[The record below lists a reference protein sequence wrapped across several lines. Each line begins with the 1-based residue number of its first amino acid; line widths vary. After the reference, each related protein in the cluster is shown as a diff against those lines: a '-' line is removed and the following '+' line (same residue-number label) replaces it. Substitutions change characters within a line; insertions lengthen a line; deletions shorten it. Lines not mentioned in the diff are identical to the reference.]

1 MFNKQYFLANLFDLT
16 NLVFKLLL
24 IALIFSDKSIE
35 EEVLIKVILSSIEF
49 KRIVN
54 LLNSFSLSCSELTK
68 TLNPLIWITEKWL
81 KIPKLFFLVTTIL
94 SLIISWYGIKWA
106 VVVFVSLLYF
116 LTPTQYFIA
125 LNPNT

>member
-1 MFNKQYFLANLFDLT
+1 LFNKQYFFANLFDLT
-16 NLVFKLLL
+16 YLVFKLLL

-68 TLNPLIWITEKWL
+68 TLKPLI
-81 KIPKLFFLVTTIL
+81 
-94 SLIISWYGIKWA
+94 
-106 VVVFVSLLYF
+106 
-116 LTPTQYFIA
+116 
-125 LNPNT
+125 